1 MFILTVRI
9 LGGFGLYKI
18 LALTVFRNFNIFKSQ
33 VKNENLEIL
42 TVVNI
47 HTQIIRKIP
56 WLEQCHF

>member
-18 LALTVFRNFNIFKSQ
+18 LGLTVFRNFNILKSQ
-33 VKNENLEIL
+33 AKNDNLGIL

-56 WLEQCHF
+56 